1 MSVRAHL
8 LFLLGIGIGM
18 SGCAAVSSP
27 EGGPKDLTPPKL
39 VRTSPEQGA
48 RNVTQRSIRLE
59 FSETVQ
65 LKDLQKNLIIAPVI
79 SEENKYQVREDKGG
93 VTLTFEQPLD
103 KNTTYS
109 FNFGKAITDITENN
123 EAPNVMLSF
132 STGADL
138 DSGRV
143 FGRVTDLLTK
153 RTAED
158 ISVIL
163 YPEADTANIRRGRP
177 YYLARTTKNGQYSF
191 QNLRE
196 GRYRLFALQDKNNTR
211 RYEEGERI
219 AYLPELITVA
229 PGLDSI
235 ALVLVRPDARRPLA
249 TGRQGT
255 PTQFKVSY
263 NEGVRQAVLA
273 PLPGGGATSPEA
285 VAQLNSALQV
295 ADQGKSVVLYKTKA
309 VAEGRYL
316 LSATDSVGNVGRDTI
331 NVRFQ
336 GNAPARRGPAYTV
349 EGSPQ
354 EVYYQGQV
362 QFVFTEPVILPPNKP
377 FGTLVEDSTARR
389 PLRLPQDGTLS
400 PDRVRLTV
408 KPNFKARKTATII
421 LDSTAITSVT
431 GQSLGLRP
439 LRLRISE
446 QSPSGTLSGA
456 IQTKFT
462 RYQIQLIND
471 TFQPVAVLD
480 SPKNRYIFTNIAPG
494 SYQIRVLIDADANGT
509 WYGGDPQ
516 FRLPAEPVYI
526 FPKKLDVRANWE
538 QEENIAF

>member
-1 MSVRAHL
+1 
-8 LFLLGIGIGM
+8 M

-79 SEENKYQVREDKGG
+79 PDENKYQVREDKGG
-93 VTLTFEQPLD
+93 ITLTFEQPFD

-109 FNFGKAITDITENN
+109 FNFGTAITDITESNV
-123 EAPNVMLSF
+123 APNVMLSF

-153 RTAED
+153 RTGED

-163 YPEADTANIRRGRP
+163 YPEADTANVRRGKP
-177 YYLARTTKNGQYSF
+177 YYLARTTKAGQYSF
-191 QNLRE
+191 QNLRQ

-211 RYEEGERI
+211 RYEEGEKI
-219 AYLPELITVA
+219 AYLPELVTVA

-249 TGRQGT
+249 TGRQGA

-263 NEGVRQAVLA
+263 NEGVRQAVAA
-273 PLPGGGATSPEA
+273 PLPQSGAAPSPEA
-285 VAQLNSALQV
+285 VTQLNNALQV
-295 ADQGKSVVLYKTKA
+295 TDQGKSVVLFKTKA
-309 VAEGRYL
+309 VTEGRYVL
-316 LSATDSVGNVGRDTI
+316 TATDSVGNVGRDTI

-336 GNAPARRGPAYTV
+336 GTAPPRRGPAYTV
-349 EGSPQ
+349 EGNPQ
-354 EVYYQGQV
+354 EVYAQGQV
-362 QFVFTEPVILPPNKP
+362 QFLFNEPVILPPNQP

-400 PDRVRLTV
+400 PDRARLTL
-408 KPNFKARKTATII
+408 KLNLKARKTATII

-439 LRLRISE
+439 LRLRVSE
-446 QSPSGTLSGA
+446 QSPTGTLSGA

-471 TFQPVAVLD
+471 SFQPVAVLD
-480 SPKNRYIFTNIAPG
+480 NPKNRYVFRNIAPG

-509 WYGGDPQ
+509 WRGGDPR
-516 FRLPAEPVYI
+516 FRLPAEPVYL
-526 FPKKLDVRANWE
+526 FPKKLEVRSNWE
-538 QEENIAF
+538 QEENLAF